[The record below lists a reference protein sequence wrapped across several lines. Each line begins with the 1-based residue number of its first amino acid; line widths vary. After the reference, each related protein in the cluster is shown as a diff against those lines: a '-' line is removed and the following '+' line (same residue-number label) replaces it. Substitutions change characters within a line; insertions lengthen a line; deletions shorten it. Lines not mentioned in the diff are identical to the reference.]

1 MPTKRSIVVAL
12 VGINLFLLAALI
24 LSSYSLPAAYAQR
37 AGYAA
42 NYVTVTCEVDESYDV
57 FYLVDL
63 PTRRLHAFAPSREA
77 QGRLEYM
84 GSRDLHSD
92 FSRR

>member
-1 MPTKRSIVVAL
+1 MPSKRSIVVAL
-12 VGINLFLLAALI
+12 VGMNLFLLGALI

-57 FYLVDL
+57 LYLVDL
-63 PTRRLHAFAPSREA
+63 PTRRLHAFLPSREA
-77 QGRLEYM
+77 EGRLEYVD
-84 GSRDLHSD
+84 SRDLQQD
-92 FSRR
+92 FSRP